1 MLSHTF
7 VTGKLNI
14 KPMKKIRLSIAVLL
28 SVWSLAGLGEAKADT
43 GLGVSSVKI
52 EKSDSKKVRIY
63 TKPGSPVDL
72 TLIDID
78 GYVLYK
84 GLTSAN
90 NKTGEQIF
98 NLNNLPDGR
107 YFITAGNNDWWMS
120 QGITI
125 RGNVVSIDERN
136 LMQMAQPTLT
146 TYAKNK
152 IEVTVPGKNLD
163 DASVAIYDAKNELVF
178 SEAYNGGAQRF
189 DLSSLP
195 TGAYTV
201 VVGLEQKHFSSR
213 VTVAE

>member
-1 MLSHTF
+1 
-7 VTGKLNI
+7 
-14 KPMKKIRLSIAVLL
+14 MKKFRLSIAVLL

-72 TLIDID
+72 TLVDVD
-78 GYVLYK
+78 GYVLYQ
-84 GLTSAN
+84 GLTSAGN
-90 NKTGEQIF
+90 QTGEQVF

-107 YFITAGNNDWWMS
+107 YFITAGNNEWWMS

-125 RGNVVSIDERN
+125 RGNVVTIDERN
-136 LMQMAQPTLT
+136 LQQMAQPSVT

-163 DASVAIYDAKNELVF
+163 DASVSIYDAKNELVF

-195 TGAYTV
+195 TGTYTF